1 MFIVDGIN
9 NGIDTFCTLQ
19 GGGDVVKNLPSA
31 FQFPEKVDEFY
42 HVEETAGRY
51 VVLASVDGKPAP
63 GTRPDLHFSPTGT
76 APKRS
81 FEPDVIKRRVIT
93 HSSAGPSRGSKEGS
107 VNGSILMAD
116 LAVEFTN
123 VLDVAD
129 SVRSFGPS
137 AKLCKTD
144 VRSAYRNLPVRP
156 DLVHLQ
162 CSEWRGILRAD
173 LCLGF
178 GVASGPF
185 TFEQFAMA
193 IHYVLQR
200 DLDESLGVGA
210 TAVHHYLDGCI
221 IVCRDIVTSD
231 RAYDIMVATYCRLGV
246 PLSMEKT
253 ERTVTVTDFLGI
265 VVDAE
270 AQCLRYPADKT
281 AEVLA
286 ELRRLQSGATP
297 TKLQLLS
304 LLGKLGFAD
313 IVFPLARPFVS
324 ELYRLSHSVS
334 KDYHHVK
341 LSGRAHGDVANWIN
355 VLTSADGLPLLDRDI
370 DAATTAATARGD
382 WACGDA
388 SGAGGYGFYDDTSF
402 VAIEWD
408 DTQRSSF
415 TGKLYANS
423 STWQETAS
431 MVAAGLR
438 WLELPGRGDMFVYF
452 SDADNLRHNNDARR
466 SKNAAVNGLL
476 RLLAVRLIEAR
487 ARFRVVW
494 QSREDPMQCAADCLS
509 RADFDGFQTVVPG
522 PHRARRRDFLHTG
535 IGRLMAEA
543 GAGWL

>member
-162 CSEWRGILRAD
+162 CSEWRGIFRAD

-178 GVASGPF
+178 GVAFGPSYLR
-185 TFEQFAMA
+185 A
-193 IHYVLQR
+193 IC
-200 DLDESLGVGA
+200 D
-210 TAVHHYLDGCI
+210 
-221 IVCRDIVTSD
+221 
-231 RAYDIMVATYCRLGV
+231 
-246 PLSMEKT
+246 
-253 ERTVTVTDFLGI
+253 
-265 VVDAE
+265 
-270 AQCLRYPADKT
+270 
-281 AEVLA
+281 
-286 ELRRLQSGATP
+286 
-297 TKLQLLS
+297 
-304 LLGKLGFAD
+304 
-313 IVFPLARPFVS
+313 
-324 ELYRLSHSVS
+324 
-334 KDYHHVK
+334 
-341 LSGRAHGDVANWIN
+341 
-355 VLTSADGLPLLDRDI
+355 
-370 DAATTAATARGD
+370 
-382 WACGDA
+382 GDA
-388 SGAGGYGFYDDTSF
+388 
-402 VAIEWD
+402 
-408 DTQRSSF
+408 
-415 TGKLYANS
+415 
-423 STWQETAS
+423 
-431 MVAAGLR
+431 GLFSYT
-438 WLELPGRGDMFVYF
+438 LP
-452 SDADNLRHNNDARR
+452 
-466 SKNAAVNGLL
+466 
-476 RLLAVRLIEAR
+476 
-487 ARFRVVW
+487 
-494 QSREDPMQCAADCLS
+494 
-509 RADFDGFQTVVPG
+509 
-522 PHRARRRDFLHTG
+522 
-535 IGRLMAEA
+535 
-543 GAGWL
+543 